1 MDDVDTADAAET
13 IELGDILSTIG
24 SVPPDA
30 DKDALVAAI
39 DQTVDSVIAGMGS
52 LEGEA
57 PPPDL
62 LKAAQVTI
70 GFLQACGELGD
81 DAFRA
86 HIKTRA
92 GELQE
97 EFVAA
102 AGGYEEEVKK
112 STYDNFEDAFTDYFC
127 EFILSR
133 LEPFYLEEGEAP
145 FPYVLN
151 PAFSQA
157 LEKAIR
163 DQVLPDIL
171 SHRRVRGLADSA
183 SQENFHK
190 RFFFAEFS
198 RVEEENVVRLLW
210 TNAMRDFAAVI
221 ESADQA
227 TKGDDKKAKKKKG
240 GFFKKKDA
248 TPPVKSVSNRGAK
261 AEAFWK
267 TLDDG
272 AKEHSYDTPLPED
285 MDLFEALMDYKIS
298 DIDENKN
305 AVRQL
310 LMHEKAPVDDG
321 FGREGAARDHLY
333 KLVDRM
339 VPHCGELITLWAY
352 YAYRD
357 IFRPDILRS
366 FIAGQGT
373 TDTQRMRK
381 IPMFWRWQEDDI
393 RAAMVREDEGE

>member
-1 MDDVDTADAAET
+1 MDDVDTANAAET
-13 IELGDILSTIG
+13 IELGDILSTIA

-30 DKDALVAAI
+30 DKDTLVAAI
-39 DQTVDSVIAGMGS
+39 DQTVDSVIAGMDS
-52 LEGEA
+52 LDGEE

-81 DAFRA
+81 DDFRA

-102 AGGYEEEVKK
+102 AGAAEEVEKP
-112 STYDNFEDAFTDYFC
+112 THDNFEDAFTDYFC

-133 LEPFYLEEGEAP
+133 LEPFYLEEGDAP

-151 PAFSQA
+151 PAFSEA

-171 SHRRVRGLADSA
+171 SHRRVRGLADSV
-183 SQENFHK
+183 SQENLHK
-190 RFFFAEFS
+190 RFFFIEFS
-198 RVEEENVVRLLW
+198 KAEEDNVVRLLW
-210 TNAMRDFAAVI
+210 TNVIRDFAAVI

-227 TKGDDKKAKKKKG
+227 TKVDGKKAKKKKG

-248 TPPVKSVSNRGAK
+248 APPPKSVSNRGAK

-267 TLDDG
+267 TLADG
-272 AKEHSYDTPLPED
+272 AKQHSYDAPKAED
-285 MDLFEALMDYKIS
+285 MALFAALMDYKIA
-298 DIDENKN
+298 DIDENKT
-305 AVRQL
+305 AIRQL
-310 LMHEKAPVDDG
+310 LMQEKAPVDDD

-333 KLVDRM
+333 KIVERM

-352 YAYRD
+352 HAYRD
-357 IFRPDILRS
+357 IFGPDILRS

-373 TDTQRMRK
+373 TDAQRMRK
-381 IPMFWRWQEDDI
+381 IPMFWRWLEDDI
-393 RAAMVREDEGE
+393 RAAMARENEDE

>member
-1 MDDVDTADAAET
+1 VDVAET
-13 IELGDILSTIG
+13 IDIGDILSTIA

-30 DKDALVAAI
+30 DKDALLAAI
-39 DQTVDSVIAGMGS
+39 DQTVDSVIAGMDS

-57 PPPDL
+57 PPADL

-81 DAFRA
+81 DDFRA

-102 AGGYEEEVKK
+102 AAGGGAEEVEKP
-112 STYDNFEDAFTDYFC
+112 THDNFEDAFTDYFC

-133 LEPFYLEEGEAP
+133 LEPFHLEESEAP

-151 PAFSQA
+151 PAFSEA

-171 SHRRVRGLADSA
+171 SHRRVRGLADSV
-183 SQENFHK
+183 SQENLHK

-198 RVEEENVVRLLW
+198 KDEEDNVVRLLW

-221 ESADQA
+221 YSADQA
-227 TKGDDKKAKKKKG
+227 AEVSDKKAKKKKR

-248 TPPVKSVSNRGAK
+248 TPPQKSVSNRGAK

-267 TLDDG
+267 TLSDG
-272 AKEHSYDTPLPED
+272 AKEHGYDAPKPED
-285 MDLFEALMDYKIS
+285 MDLFEALMDYKLA
-298 DIDENKN
+298 DIDENKT
-305 AVRQL
+305 AIRQL
-310 LMHEKAPVDDG
+310 LIQEKAPVDDDH
-321 FGREGAARDHLY
+321 GREGATRDHLY

-352 YAYRD
+352 HAYRD
-357 IFRPDILRS
+357 IFRADILRS

-373 TDTQRMRK
+373 SDDQRKRK
-381 IPMFWRWQEDDI
+381 IPMFWRWCEDDI
-393 RAAMVREDEGE
+393 RAAMARDDEDE

>member
-1 MDDVDTADAAET
+1 MDAAET
-13 IELGDILSTIG
+13 IELGNILSTIA

-30 DKDALVAAI
+30 DKGTLVAAI
-39 DQTVDSVIAGMGS
+39 DQTVDSVIAGMDS

-81 DAFRA
+81 DEFRSF
-86 HIKTRA
+86 IKTRA

-97 EFVAA
+97 EFLAA
-102 AGGYEEEVKK
+102 AGGGEKAEKP
-112 STYDNFEDAFTDYFC
+112 THDNFEDAFADYFC

-133 LEPFYLEEGEAP
+133 LEPFYLEEDEAP

-151 PAFSQA
+151 PRFSVA

-171 SHRRVRGLADSA
+171 SHRRVRGLADSV
-183 SQENFHK
+183 SRENLHK

-198 RVEEENVVRLLW
+198 KAEEGNVVRLLW

-221 ESADQA
+221 QSADQA
-227 TKGDDKKAKKKKG
+227 AKSGDKKAKKKKG

-248 TPPVKSVSNRGAK
+248 TPPVKSVSNRAAK

-267 TLDDG
+267 TLADG
-272 AKEHSYDTPLPED
+272 AKEHAYDAPKAED
-285 MDLFEALMDYKIS
+285 MDLFAALMDYKIA
-298 DIDENKN
+298 DIDENKT
-305 AVRQL
+305 AIRQL
-310 LMHEKAPVDDG
+310 LMQEKAPVDDD
-321 FGREGAARDHLY
+321 FGREGATRDHLY
-333 KLVDRM
+333 KLVERM

-357 IFRPDILRS
+357 IFRADILRS

-373 TDTQRMRK
+373 SDEQRKRK
-381 IPMFWRWQEDDI
+381 IPMFWRWCEDEI
-393 RAAMVREDEGE
+393 RTAMAREDEDA

>member
-13 IELGDILSTIG
+13 IKFGDILSTIA

-30 DKDALVAAI
+30 DKDTLVAAI
-39 DQTVDSVIAGMGS
+39 DQTVDSVIAGMDS
-52 LEGEA
+52 LDGEA
-57 PPPDL
+57 PPLDL

-81 DAFRA
+81 DDLRSF
-86 HIKTRA
+86 IKTRA
-92 GELQE
+92 GALQE

-102 AGGYEEEVKK
+102 AGGGAEETEKP
-112 STYDNFEDAFTDYFC
+112 THDNFEAAFADYFC

-151 PAFSQA
+151 PAFSEA
-157 LEKAIR
+157 LEKAVR

-171 SHRRVRGLADSA
+171 SHRRVRDLADSV
-183 SQENFHK
+183 SQENLHK
-190 RFFFAEFS
+190 RFFFTEFS
-198 RVEEENVVRLLW
+198 KDEEENVVRLLW
-210 TNAMRDFAAVI
+210 TNAIRDFAAVI

-227 TKGDDKKAKKKKG
+227 ATSNDKKAKKKKG

-248 TPPVKSVSNRGAK
+248 APPPKSVSNRGAK

-267 TLDDG
+267 TLADG
-272 AKEHSYDTPLPED
+272 AEEHGYDAPKAED
-285 MDLFEALMDYKIS
+285 MDLFAALMDYKIA
-298 DIDENKN
+298 DIDENKT
-305 AVRQL
+305 AIRQL
-310 LMHEKAPVDDG
+310 LMQEKAPVDDD

-333 KLVDRM
+333 KIVERM

-352 YAYRD
+352 HAYRD
-357 IFRPDILRS
+357 IFRQDILRS

-373 TDTQRMRK
+373 TDAQRMRK
-381 IPMFWRWQEDDI
+381 IPMFWRWL
-393 RAAMVREDEGE
+393 EDE

>member
-1 MDDVDTADAAET
+1 MDGAET
-13 IELGDILSTIG
+13 IDLGDILSTIG

-30 DKDALVAAI
+30 DRETLITAI
-39 DQTVDSVIAGMGS
+39 DQTVDSVIAGMDS
-52 LEGEA
+52 LDGEA
-57 PPPDL
+57 PPPEL

-81 DAFRA
+81 DDFRA

-102 AGGYEEEVKK
+102 VGGGAAEAEKP
-112 STYDNFEDAFTDYFC
+112 THDNFEDAFADYFC

-133 LEPFYLEEGEAP
+133 LEPFYLEEDEAP

-151 PAFSQA
+151 PAFAEA

-171 SHRRVRGLADSA
+171 SHRRVRGLADSVA
-183 SQENFHK
+183 QEYFYK
-190 RFFFAEFS
+190 RFFFEEFS
-198 RVEEENVVRLLW
+198 KPEEENVVRLLW

-227 TKGDDKKAKKKKG
+227 AKGDGKKAKKKKG

-248 TPPVKSVSNRGAK
+248 EPPKKSVSNRAAK

-267 TLDDG
+267 TLADG
-272 AKEHSYDTPLPED
+272 AKQNEYDAPKAED
-285 MDLFEALMDYKIS
+285 MDLFEALMDYKIA
-298 DIDENKN
+298 DIDENKT
-305 AVRQL
+305 AIRQL
-310 LMHEKAPVDDG
+310 LFQEKSPVDDDTI
-321 FGREGAARDHLY
+321 REGATRDHLY
-333 KLVDRM
+333 KIVDRM

-352 YAYRD
+352 HAYRD
-357 IFRPDILRS
+357 IFTPDILRS
-366 FIAGQGT
+366 FISGQGT
-373 TDTQRMRK
+373 SDDARRRH
-381 IPMFWRWQEDDI
+381 IPMFWRWCEDDI
-393 RAAMVREDEGE
+393 RAALAREDEDG

>member
-1 MDDVDTADAAET
+1 MDAAET
-13 IELGDILSTIG
+13 IDIGDILSTIA

-30 DKDALVAAI
+30 DKDTLVAAI
-39 DQTVDSVIAGMGS
+39 DQTVDSVIAGMDS
-52 LEGEA
+52 LEGEV
-57 PPPDL
+57 PPADL

-81 DAFRA
+81 DDFRA
-86 HIKTRA
+86 HIKNRA

-102 AGGYEEEVKK
+102 AGGGPEEVEKP
-112 STYDNFEDAFTDYFC
+112 THDNFEDAFTDYFC

-133 LEPFYLEEGEAP
+133 LEPFYLEEGAAP

-151 PAFSQA
+151 PAFAGA

-163 DQVLPDIL
+163 DQVIPDIL
-171 SHRRVRGLADSA
+171 SHRRVRGLADSV
-183 SQENFHK
+183 SQENLHK

-198 RVEEENVVRLLW
+198 KAEEDNVVRLLW

-227 TKGDDKKAKKKKG
+227 AKGDDKKAKKKKG

-248 TPPVKSVSNRGAK
+248 APPPKSVSNRGAK

-267 TLDDG
+267 TLGDG
-272 AKEHSYDTPLPED
+272 AKEHSYDAPQSAD

-298 DIDENKN
+298 DIDENKT
-305 AVRQL
+305 AIRQL
-310 LMHEKAPVDDG
+310 LMQEKAPVDDD

-352 YAYRD
+352 HAYRD
-357 IFRPDILRS
+357 IFGADILRS

-373 TDTQRMRK
+373 TDAQRMRK

-393 RAAMVREDEGE
+393 RAAMARDDEDDLS